1 MMGDAI
7 AVAIAANVKRNAA
20 NAVAMQAGAV
30 SVNLLA
36 FGWYNCFIEQPKKEQ
51 KRHERIQLLH

>member
-51 KRHERIQLLH
+51 KKT